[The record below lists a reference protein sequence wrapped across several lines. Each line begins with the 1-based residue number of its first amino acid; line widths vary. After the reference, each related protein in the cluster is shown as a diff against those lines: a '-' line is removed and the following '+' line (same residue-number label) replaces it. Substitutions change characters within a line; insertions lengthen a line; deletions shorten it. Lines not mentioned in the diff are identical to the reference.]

1 MLKSLIGKV
10 VQVVDDAGVET
21 VLTLAFVA
29 QFAAYSL
36 PFHALDDVRV
46 HWIAAESD
54 VVEVGTVVQMPA
66 KPKGRVTR
74 TVVVREGEG
83 SRGSASG
90 STTVKPTRVPRP
102 APIEEALG
110 AEELDELRAMESSVR
125 VTIIGPDGQPRTK
138 VVRLSG
144 SRDGTTA
151 PARRPHD

>member
-10 VQVVDDAGVET
+10 VQVLDDAGVET

-36 PFHALDDVRV
+36 PFHALDDIRV
-46 HWIAAESD
+46 HRSEVVE

-74 TVVVREGEG
+74 TVVVRESENA
-83 SRGSASG
+83 RTSAAS
-90 STTVKPTRVPRP
+90 STVPKVPRLQRP
-102 APIEEALG
+102 APVEESLG

-125 VTIIGPDGQPRTK
+125 ITVIGPDGQPRTK